1 MTNYE
6 KMFKQLF
13 MLGNGGVYLT
23 VFSGHTWIEQ
33 DENADRPIDEVLLS
47 AGVSVNNKIYGG
59 IAEALDTMD
68 AALQAAGQPSLEE
81 QYDEFMSDGYY
92 RIGDGGVGK
101 NRIDIVEKGKG
112 GLY

>member
-23 VFSGHTWIEQ
+23 VNSGHTWIEQ
-33 DENADRPIDEVLLS
+33 DENADRRIDEMLMF

-68 AALQAAGQPSLEE
+68 AALKAVGQPSLVE
-81 QYDEFMSDGYY
+81 QYDEFMNDGFYQ
-92 RIGDGGVGK
+92 IGDGGVDES
-101 NRIDIVEKGKG
+101 RIKIVEKGKG